1 MRKQQWVVERI
12 RDDGW
17 SELRREIFVYVVPM
31 DVLPDGTGEGDV
43 LQTYGSKG
51 DDYGRWET
59 ERQERA
65 S

>member
-1 MRKQQWVVERI
+1 MRKQEWVVEKI

-43 LQTYGSKG
+43 LHTYGSTG
-51 DDYGRWET
+51 DDFGSWEA
-59 ERQERA
+59 ERREKA